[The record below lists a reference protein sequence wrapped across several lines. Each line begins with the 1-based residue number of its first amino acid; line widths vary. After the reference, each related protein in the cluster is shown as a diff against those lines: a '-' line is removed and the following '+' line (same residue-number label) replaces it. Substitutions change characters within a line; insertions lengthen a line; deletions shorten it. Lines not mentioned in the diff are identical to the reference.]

1 MLEKTQTQT
10 LTEMKNEEM
19 RKLKEDNIALSKQ
32 NEKLSAELEKVTPA
46 GMEKLKKD
54 NTILSKR
61 CDKLRESL
69 NDSDKESL
77 DYQKES
83 EDLAKKLKISEVSL
97 PTVKGPEYAKV
108 ITTADLKNVR
118 PYKKPEA

>member
-1 MLEKTQTQT
+1 MLEKTQTQI
-10 LTEMKNEEM
+10 LMDQID
-19 RKLKEDNIALSKQ
+19 KLKEDNVTLSKQ
-32 NEKLSAELEKVTPA
+32 NEKLSAELEKATPA

-54 NTILSKR
+54 NSMLSKR